1 MKKLIQHIDS
11 TEDISVIEK
20 LWHKLDQSIQNRE
33 FQLEQAIAEYLTF
46 FYLQIFNLF
55 FIYLKL

>member
-33 FQLEQAIAEYLTF
+33 FQLEQAIAEYLIINF
-46 FYLQIFNLF
+46 FSNI
-55 FIYLKL
+55 